1 MVLNGKNVSKFHE
14 DFIKNYDEDSDKGC
28 PLEVDVQYLK
38 SLLSLHDDFPFFTE
52 RKKIKKCNKLAC
64 GRYIE

>member
-28 PLEVDVQYLK
+28 TLEVDV
-38 SLLSLHDDFPFFTE
+38 
-52 RKKIKKCNKLAC
+52 
-64 GRYIE
+64 